1 MKIAKHIGFTLVEII
16 LSLGLTALLL
26 GLLSTGVYIVAEDWN
41 RNSDVLD
48 ESLDQALAVLQV
60 DRALHG
66 AFPHSYTNF
75 ETLGREIYFHGEDDY
90 LSFVSTVSPQR
101 NPGLTVWEIY
111 SVPDEGVYLSLV
123 PAFSD
128 NPTERLSE
136 SEPTLILQ
144 NYSAEF
150 SYLYLDVNQ
159 NMLWTD
165 EWLGNEELSLPVAIY
180 VRFVPESDFEDINE
194 ELEIIAGIKA
204 SQHRSTESGHRVI
217 ESSSVGE
224 VGGRGGSL

>member
-1 MKIAKHIGFTLVEII
+1 M
-16 LSLGLTALLL
+16 LL

-48 ESLDQALAVLQV
+48 ESLDQALVVLQV

-101 NPGLTVWEIY
+101 DPGLTVWEMY
-111 SVPDEGVYLSLV
+111 SVSGEGVYLSLV

-128 NPTERLSE
+128 DRTERLSE
-136 SEPTLILQ
+136 SEPILILED
-144 NYSAEF
+144 YSAEF
-150 SYLYLDVNQ
+150 SYLYQELNGNRV
-159 NMLWTD
+159 WTD
-165 EWLGNEELSLPVAIY
+165 EWLGNEQLSLPLAIY
-180 VRFVPESDFEDINE
+180 VRFVPERDYEDVNE
-194 ELEIIAGIKA
+194 ELELVAAIKA
-204 SQHRSTESGHRVI
+204 NLHPSIRPTTNLGL
-217 ESSSVGE
+217 
-224 VGGRGGSL
+224 SL